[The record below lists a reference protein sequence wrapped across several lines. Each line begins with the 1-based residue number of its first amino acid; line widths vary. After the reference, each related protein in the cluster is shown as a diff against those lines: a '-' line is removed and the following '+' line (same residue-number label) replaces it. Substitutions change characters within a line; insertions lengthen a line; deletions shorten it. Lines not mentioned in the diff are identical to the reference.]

1 MAAKGTSTRTTK
13 KEGQTSGRKSASGSR
28 TVKKASSQTSGKRKA
43 AAPVRKPEEPDGM
56 NSEIILMV
64 VLVLS
69 VLLLLSN
76 FNLCG
81 AFGDVISQ
89 VMYGLF
95 GLPAFLFPFVL
106 FFGTVGTFVILF
118 ALVILCIMFLTGKAL
133 FAYISRMSE
142 EKLAARREERSR
154 RIMEPERY
162 EEDYEEEASPGD
174 AAAADHPKRAAR
186 TVVLKKPERPAAE
199 PAGKKRAE
207 KARSLSEEEPFD
219 MEEMYP
225 AGYDAPSDSF
235 VQDVNKIYE

>member
-106 FFGTVGTFVILF
+106 FFGTAFILSNKGNRRASRKTFGAVALWISVTALIQLF
-118 ALVILCIMFLTGKAL
+118 
-133 FAYISRMSE
+133 SS
-142 EKLAARREERSR
+142 
-154 RIMEPERY
+154 
-162 EEDYEEEASPGD
+162 
-174 AAAADHPKRAAR
+174 
-186 TVVLKKPERPAAE
+186 
-199 PAGKKRAE
+199 
-207 KARSLSEEEPFD
+207 
-219 MEEMYP
+219 
-225 AGYDAPSDSF
+225 GYDSEMRILEYYTFSAG
-235 VQDVNKIYE
+235 NK